1 MFAKR
6 IIPCLDCKHGRVVK
20 GIRFVELRDAGDPGE
35 LAETYNREG
44 ADELVML
51 DISASCESR
60 ATLMDT
66 VHRVAC
72 RLFIPL
78 TVGGGVRT
86 LDDARRLL
94 SAGADK
100 VAVNT
105 AAVEAPNLVHEL
117 ASHFGSQAVVV
128 AIDARTRAS
137 YATQLPTTHVTDL
150 TPSPPAPVPQGGEG
164 RQEQGGVAPLP
175 QRGEGRP
182 HSELI
187 CPSPRWGRG
196 AGGERATPRWDRTL
210 DPGERQ
216 HLPQDGPASRW
227 TVLTYGGTRE
237 TGLDAVE
244 WACRVEMLGAGEIL
258 LTSMDADGTQAGFD
272 CDLTATTSTAVHI
285 PVIASGGAGGPE
297 HFAEVFLRG
306 AADAALAA
314 SIFHYG
320 QHTIRS
326 LKEYLRAQGVPVRID
341 FGF

>member
-20 GIRFVELRDAGDPGE
+20 GIRFVELRDAGDPGD

-51 DISASCESR
+51 DIAASRESR

-78 TVGGGVRT
+78 TVGGGVRS

-94 SAGADK
+94 SSGADK

-105 AAVEAPNLVHEL
+105 AAVEAPTLVDEL

-128 AIDARTRAS
+128 AIDARARNAQFEPGAPPLGPERS
-137 YATQLPTTHVTDL
+137 
-150 TPSPPAPVPQGGEG
+150 PSNK
-164 RQEQGGVAPLP
+164 
-175 QRGEGRP
+175 
-182 HSELI
+182 
-187 CPSPRWGRG
+187 
-196 AGGERATPRWDRTL
+196 
-210 DPGERQ
+210 
-216 HLPQDGPASRW
+216 PASRW

-244 WACRVEMLGAGEIL
+244 WACRVEALGAGEIL
-258 LTSMDADGTQAGFD
+258 LTSMDADGTQTGFD
-272 CDLTATTSTAVHI
+272 CDLTATISTAVHI

-326 LKEYLRAQGVPVRID
+326 LKEYLRAQGVPIRLD
-341 FGF
+341 GRR

>member
-6 IIPCLDCKHGRVVK
+6 IIPCLDCKAGRVVK
-20 GIRFVELRDAGDPGE
+20 GIRFVELRDAGDPGD
-35 LAETYNREG
+35 LADTYNSEG

-51 DISASCESR
+51 DISASRESR
-60 ATLMDT
+60 AILMDT

-86 LDDARRLL
+86 LEDAQRLL

-105 AAVEAPNLVHEL
+105 AAVEAPNLVGQL

-128 AIDARTRAS
+128 AIDARARN
-137 YATQLPTTHVTDL
+137 PKFE
-150 TPSPPAPVPQGGEG
+150 PENPAPRAE
-164 RQEQGGVAPLP
+164 R
-175 QRGEGRP
+175 
-182 HSELI
+182 
-187 CPSPRWGRG
+187 SP
-196 AGGERATPRWDRTL
+196 ENK
-210 DPGERQ
+210 
-216 HLPQDGPASRW
+216 PASRW
-227 TVLTYGGTRE
+227 EVLTYGGTRE
-237 TGLDAVE
+237 TGLDALE
-244 WACRVEMLGAGEIL
+244 WARRIEALGAGEIL
-258 LTSMDADGTQAGFD
+258 LTSMDSDGTQAGFD
-272 CDLTATTSTAVHI
+272 CDLTAAVSKAVHI

-320 QHTIRS
+320 QHTIRC

>member
-6 IIPCLDCKHGRVVK
+6 IIPCLDCKDGRVVK
-20 GIRFVELRDAGDPGE
+20 GIRFVDLRDAGDPGD
-35 LAETYNREG
+35 LAATYNREG

-51 DISASCESR
+51 DISASRESR
-60 ATLMDT
+60 ATLMET

-86 LDDARRLL
+86 LDDVRRLL

-105 AAVEAPNLVHEL
+105 AAVEAPNFVDEI
-117 ASHFGSQAVVV
+117 ACHFGSQAVVV
-128 AIDARTRAS
+128 AIDARARNLRVETGNSKPGAER
-137 YATQLPTTHVTDL
+137 
-150 TPSPPAPVPQGGEG
+150 SPE
-164 RQEQGGVAPLP
+164 
-175 QRGEGRP
+175 
-182 HSELI
+182 
-187 CPSPRWGRG
+187 
-196 AGGERATPRWDRTL
+196 
-210 DPGERQ
+210 
-216 HLPQDGPASRW
+216 DGPASRW

-237 TGLDAVE
+237 TGLDALE
-244 WACRVEMLGAGEIL
+244 WARHVAALGAGEIL

-272 CDLTATTSTAVHI
+272 CELTAAISAGLRI

-326 LKEYLRAQGVPVRID
+326 LKEYLGARGVPVRLD
-341 FGF
+341 